1 MKYLFTEVHQF
12 YLCTK
17 KFPKYLNAVVF
28 KYYCITEFM
37 YVHQACTSLARTGTI
52 FQNKLT
58 ISVFFRGSFILSPSN
73 NTFNTVITQ
82 DKFHF

>member
-17 KFPKYLNAVVF
+17 KFPKYLNTAVF
-28 KYYCITEFM
+28 KHCITEFM
-37 YVHQACTSLARTGTI
+37 YVHQARTTLARTGTI

-58 ISVFFRGSFILSPSN
+58 ISVFFRGSFILSSSN

-82 DKFHF
+82 NKFHI